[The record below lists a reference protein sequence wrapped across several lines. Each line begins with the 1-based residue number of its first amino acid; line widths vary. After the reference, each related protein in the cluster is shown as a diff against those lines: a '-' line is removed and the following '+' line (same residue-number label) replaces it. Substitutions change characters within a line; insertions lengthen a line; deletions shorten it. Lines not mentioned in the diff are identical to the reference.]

1 MAPTWNTTQFL
12 LSFDRWE
19 FCGPCVRLGQSRAAP
34 AVAGLKRKCSS
45 TIEIPS
51 DFQDIPELNKAQ
63 GGDTLARVKAENNM
77 STWMFAPARQHV
89 LMYVRHRK
97 PILLEIGAGG
107 FMREVRIEAPPGYVI
122 QDLIL
127 RTIAGS
133 CSIGRM
139 ACLK

>member
-1 MAPTWNTTQFL
+1 M
-12 LSFDRWE
+12 SFDHRDS
-19 FCGPCVRLGQSRAAP
+19 LGFSGHPGTEQSP
-34 AVAGLKRKCSS
+34 
-45 TIEIPS
+45 
-51 DFQDIPELNKAQ
+51 

-77 STWMFAPARQHV
+77 STWMFAPARQHI
-89 LMYVRHRK
+89 LMYVWHRK

-107 FMREVRIEAPPGYVI
+107 FMREVPIEAPPGYVI
-122 QDLIL
+122 QDVIL